1 MTVRQRPWSQL
12 PKSGVIARIA
22 FTTACL
28 AVQFSVHAGEPR
40 SSTQAAREHF
50 FEQNV
55 RPLLAENCYSCHG
68 DKKQKGGLR
77 LDSLEAILKG
87 GESGPAVV
95 AGKPEESLI
104 VEAINYEG
112 PEMPPNGK
120 LDHAKVA
127 ILTRWISMG
136 VPWPGR
142 DRGEHSPSLA
152 TNLGASRVPAL
163 DRSLWSLQPVR
174 RSPVPYQAYPES
186 ADRAGWSRNAI
197 DGFIL
202 KTLLNHGLT
211 PAPEAD
217 KSTLIRRATFD
228 LTGLPPTPED
238 VDAFLG
244 DDRADAY
251 ERMIDRLLTSP
262 RYGQRG
268 GGTGWILF
276 AMRSPTATDRTRC
289 DLKPGD
295 IATMSCGPS
304 TPTNPTTAF

>member
-1 MTVRQRPWSQL
+1 
-12 PKSGVIARIA
+12 
-22 FTTACL
+22 
-28 AVQFSVHAGEPR
+28 
-40 SSTQAAREHF
+40 
-50 FEQNV
+50 
-55 RPLLAENCYSCHG
+55 
-68 DKKQKGGLR
+68 
-77 LDSLEAILKG
+77 
-87 GESGPAVV
+87 
-95 AGKPEESLI
+95 
-104 VEAINYEG
+104 
-112 PEMPPNGK
+112 MPPNGK

-262 RYGQRG
+262 RYGQRWG
-268 GGTGWILF
+268 RHWLDLVRYAESDGYRQDALPTSSLAISRLCRAGLQHRQTLRLLF
-276 AMRSPTATDRTRC
+276 DRAACWR
-289 DLKPGD
+289 
-295 IATMSCGPS
+295 
-304 TPTNPTTAF
+304 